1 MVGVLSMQKKQVIR
15 AVIALVVIVGGGF
28 AVRARFQGEA
38 RAATGREATAA
49 GADRVIPVIAA
60 TVAQEDVP
68 IYLDGLGTVTAF
80 NTVTV
85 KPQVEGRLDKVVFRE
100 GQEVKKGD
108 LLAQIDPRPFRAKL
122 HQAEAALARDRA
134 LLRGHK
140 LALDRFLALQKDGL
154 ATQTQ
159 VDDARAAA
167 DQDTATLQS
176 DQALI
181 EGARLDVDY
190 ARITAP
196 ADGVTGV
203 RLIDA
208 GNVVRAGDTTGL
220 VVIAEVD
227 PIAVLFTLPQDDLP
241 QIAAAMAE
249 GKIRVEA
256 RSRDGEKKLAEGELA
271 LVDNQINAATA
282 TIRLKATFTNHDR
295 ALWPNQFV
303 KARLLLTTRKGAK
316 VVPAS
321 VVQRGPQGTFAY
333 VIGEGDK
340 VQVRPFAIET
350 TEGDKVLVA
359 SGLEVGERVVVEGQS
374 QLKPGAR
381 VSVMPAG
388 GGPPGAAPSSS
399 SSAGPASQA
408 PPAGRVGG
416 TR

>member
-1 MVGVLSMQKKQVIR
+1 MVGVLSMQKKTSHPR
-15 AVIALVVIVGGGF
+15 GD
-28 AVRARFQGEA
+28 RARRHRRGRLRCPRPLPGRRPRGDRA
-38 RAATGREATAA
+38 RGRGGRRSGHPGDRGDGRAAGRPDLPRRARDGDGVQHRHRQAPGRGAA
-49 GADRVIPVIAA
+49 RQGGLSRGAR
-60 TVAQEDVP
+60 
-68 IYLDGLGTVTAF
+68 
-80 NTVTV
+80 
-85 KPQVEGRLDKVVFRE
+85 
-100 GQEVKKGD
+100 GQEGD
-108 LLAQIDPRPFRAKL
+108 LLAQIDPRPFLAKL

-140 LALDRFLALQKDGL
+140 QALDRFLALQKDGL

-159 VDDARAAA
+159 VDDAKAAA
-167 DQDTATLQS
+167 DQDTATLQA

-181 EGARLDVDY
+181 EAARLDVDY

-249 GKIRVEA
+249 GKIHVEA

-282 TIRLKATFTNHDR
+282 TIRLKATFTNHDK

-321 VVQRGPQGTFAY
+321 VVQRGPQGRSPT
-333 VIGEGDK
+333 
-340 VQVRPFAIET
+340 
-350 TEGDKVLVA
+350 
-359 SGLEVGERVVVEGQS
+359 
-374 QLKPGAR
+374 
-381 VSVMPAG
+381 
-388 GGPPGAAPSSS
+388 
-399 SSAGPASQA
+399 
-408 PPAGRVGG
+408 
-416 TR
+416 

>member
-1 MVGVLSMQKKQVIR
+1 VVGVLSMQKKQVIR
-15 AVIALVVIVGGGF
+15 AVIALVVLVGGGF
-28 AVRARFQGEA
+28 AVRARFQGDA
-38 RAATGREATAA
+38 RAATGREAAA

-60 TVAQEDVP
+60 TVEQQDVP
-68 IYLDGLGTVTAF
+68 IFLDGLGTVTAF

-108 LLAQIDPRPFRAKL
+108 LLAQIDPRPFLAKL
-122 HQAEAALARDRA
+122 HQAEASLARDRA

-140 LALDRFLALQKDGL
+140 QALDRFIALQKDGL

-256 RSRDGEKKLAEGELA
+256 RSRDGEKKLAEGELL
-271 LVDNQINAATA
+271 LVDNQINATTA
-282 TIRLKATFTNHDR
+282 TIRLKASFTNHDK

-321 VVQRGPQGTFAY
+321 VVQRGPSGTFAY

-359 SGLEVGERVVVEGQS
+359 SGLELGERVVVEGQS

-381 VSVMPAG
+381 VSVKPAG

-416 TR
+416 PR

>member
-1 MVGVLSMQKKQVIR
+1 MLLMQKKQVIR
-15 AVIALVVIVGGGF
+15 AVIALVVLVGGGF
-28 AVRARFQGEA
+28 AIRARFQGDA
-38 RAATGREATAA
+38 RAATGREAAA

-60 TVAQEDVP
+60 AVAQEDVP

-108 LLAQIDPRPFRAKL
+108 LLAQIDPRPFLAKL

-140 LALDRFLALQKDGL
+140 QALDRFLALLKEGL

-159 VDDARAAA
+159 VDDAQAAA

-181 EGARLDVDY
+181 ESARLDVDY

-256 RSRDGEKKLAEGELA
+256 RSRDGEKKLAEGELL

-282 TIRLKATFTNHDR
+282 TVRLKATFTNHDK

-359 SGLEVGERVVVEGQS
+359 SGLEVGERVVLEGQS

-381 VSVMPAG
+381 VSVKPAG
-388 GGPPGAAPSSS
+388 GGPPGAAPSAS

-416 TR
+416 PR

>member
-28 AVRARFQGEA
+28 AVRARFQGDA
-38 RAATGREATAA
+38 RAATGREAAA

-60 TVAQEDVP
+60 TVAQQDVP

-108 LLAQIDPRPFRAKL
+108 LLAQIDPRPFLAKL
-122 HQAEAALARDRA
+122 HQAEASLARDRA

-140 LALDRFLALQKDGL
+140 QALDRFLALQKDGL

-159 VDDARAAA
+159 VDDAKAAA

-249 GKIRVEA
+249 GKIHVEA

-282 TIRLKATFTNHDR
+282 TIRLKAIFTNHDK

-303 KARLLLTTRKGAK
+303 KARLLLTTRKGAR

-381 VSVMPAG
+381 VSVKPAG

-399 SSAGPASQA
+399 SSAGAAPGA

-416 TR
+416 PR